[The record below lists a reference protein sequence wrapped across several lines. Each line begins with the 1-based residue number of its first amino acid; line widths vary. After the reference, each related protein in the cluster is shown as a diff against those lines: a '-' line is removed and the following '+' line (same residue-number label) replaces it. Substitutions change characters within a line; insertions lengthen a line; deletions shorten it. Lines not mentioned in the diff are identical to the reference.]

1 MKTSAVQ
8 NYTVRQSSRR
18 SSRQP
23 SETEDESTPAFGLA
37 PVQAALARLSS
48 ASQVSHGGARIPY
61 QQLAEVFQEGDIVYG
76 LDAPRKRA
84 LDTLKQA
91 GFSNPD
97 QGSGST
103 QKRDALPPK
112 KILIQNDLT
121 NAVWDPLG
129 KPYLYQSDKRIKK
142 ALVDAQRGIA
152 FKAFLSRHA
161 RYNVASEV
169 TPSQQLTLEASKALW
184 KKTSKAGLEY
194 QLLVRQKNI
203 HFIVDGIDEDENLSA
218 VAGKTGHG
226 TSITSSEL
234 RWLYRHQ
241 KTEQVKQHVR
251 FWKEDREVPHDEIF
265 SPKKWRFGLDKE
277 HTYRPKQSYWHAS
290 WLTSAR
296 PPRPK

>member
-8 NYTVRQSSRR
+8 QDAMRQSSRR

-23 SETEDESTPAFGLA
+23 SEQGDAPTPVFGLA
-37 PVQAALARLSS
+37 PVQAALARLSL
-48 ASQVSHGGARIPY
+48 ASQASHDGEWIPY
-61 QQLAEVFQEGDIVYG
+61 QQLAAVFQEGDIVYG

-91 GFSNPD
+91 GFSNSD
-97 QGSGST
+97 QGNGGT
-103 QKRDALPPK
+103 QKREALPPK

-121 NAVWDPLG
+121 NAVWDPLD
-129 KPYLYQSDKRIKK
+129 KPYVYQSDKRIKK
-142 ALVDAQRGIA
+142 ALADVQRGIA
-152 FKAFLSRHA
+152 FKEFLSRHA

-169 TPSQQLTLEASKALW
+169 MPSQQLTLEASKALW

-194 QLLVRQKNI
+194 QLRVRQKNI
-203 HFIVDGIDEDENLSA
+203 HFIVDGIDENLSA

-265 SPKKWRFGLDKE
+265 NQKKWRFGPDYE
-277 HTYRPKQSYWHAS
+277 QTYRPKQSYWHAS

>member
-1 MKTSAVQ
+1 MKTNVVQQDAVH
-8 NYTVRQSSRR
+8 QSSRR
-18 SSRQP
+18 SSRRL
-23 SETEDESTPAFGLA
+23 SERGDESTQAFKLA
-37 PVQAALARLSS
+37 PIQAALARLSS
-48 ASQVSHGGARIPY
+48 ASQASHDGEQIPY
-61 QQLAEVFQEGDIVYG
+61 QQLAAAFQEGDIVYG

-91 GFSNPD
+91 GFSNLG
-97 QGSGST
+97 QGSGGT

-112 KILIQNDLT
+112 RILIQNDLT
-121 NAVWDPLG
+121 NAVWDPLD
-129 KPYLYQSDKRIKK
+129 KPYVYQSDKRIKK
-142 ALVDAQRGIA
+142 TLADAQRGIA
-152 FKAFLSRHA
+152 FKTFLSRHP

-169 TPSQQLTLEASKALW
+169 KPSQQLTLEVSKALW

-203 HFIVDGIDEDENLSA
+203 HFIVDDIDENLSA
-218 VAGKTGHG
+218 VAGKIGHG

-241 KTEQVKQHVR
+241 KTEQVKQRVR
-251 FWKEDREVPHDEIF
+251 FWKEDREVPHYEIF
-265 SPKKWRFGLDKE
+265 NSKKWRFGPDYE
-277 HTYRPKQSYWHAS
+277 QMYRPKQSYWHAS

>member
-1 MKTSAVQ
+1 MKTNVVQQDAVH
-8 NYTVRQSSRR
+8 QSSRR
-18 SSRQP
+18 SSRRL
-23 SETEDESTPAFGLA
+23 SERGDESTQTFKLA
-37 PVQAALARLSS
+37 SIQAALARLSS
-48 ASQVSHGGARIPY
+48 ASQAKHDGEQIPY
-61 QQLAEVFQEGDIVYG
+61 QQLAAVFQEGDIVYG

-91 GFSNPD
+91 GFNNLD
-97 QGSGST
+97 QGSGGT
-103 QKRDALPPK
+103 QKRDALPLK
-112 KILIQNDLT
+112 RILIQNDLT
-121 NAVWDPLG
+121 NAVWDPLD
-129 KPYLYQSDKRIKK
+129 KPYVYQSDKRIKK
-142 ALVDAQRGIA
+142 TLADAQRGIA
-152 FKAFLSRHA
+152 FKKFLSRHP

-203 HFIVDGIDEDENLSA
+203 HFIVDDIDENLSA
-218 VAGKTGHG
+218 VASKIGHG

-241 KTEQVKQHVR
+241 KTEQVKQRVR
-251 FWKEDREVPHDEIF
+251 FWKENREVPHDEIF
-265 SPKKWRFGLDKE
+265 NSKKWRFGPDYE
-277 HTYRPKQSYWHAS
+277 QMYRPKQSYWHAS

>member
-1 MKTSAVQ
+1 MKTSVVQ
-8 NYTVRQSSRR
+8 QYAMRQSSRR

-23 SETEDESTPAFGLA
+23 SERGDESTPAFDLA
-37 PVQAALARLSS
+37 PVQAALARLSP
-48 ASQVSHGGARIPY
+48 ASQTSHEGEWIPY

-91 GFSNPD
+91 GFSNLD
-97 QGSGST
+97 QGSGGT
-103 QKRDALPPK
+103 QKREALPPK

-121 NAVWDPLG
+121 NAVWDPLD
-129 KPYLYQSDKRIKK
+129 KPYVYQSDKRIKK
-142 ALVDAQRGIA
+142 ALSDAQRGIA
-152 FKAFLSRHA
+152 FKTFLSRHA

-169 TPSQQLTLEASKALW
+169 SPSQQLTLEASKALW

-203 HFIVDGIDEDENLSA
+203 HFIVDGIDENLSA
-218 VAGKTGHG
+218 VAGKIGHG

-241 KTEQVKQHVR
+241 KTEQVKQYVR

-265 SPKKWRFGLDKE
+265 SQKKWRFGPDYE
-277 HTYRPKQSYWHAS
+277 QMYRPKQSYWHAS